1 MEAPDRL
8 TGILNT
14 IKANPRKTWLV
25 TACLIVVALLVV
37 ASKASFSL
45 DLQSMFPSD
54 SQSGDMFKVLR
65 SAKLD
70 KTIQLEID
78 TGRPGG
84 VAESAGAI
92 RQFVSELA
100 EHPKLEEIQH
110 GFSVDMRQ
118 ALQDIPSLFPVL
130 LSPDLLENADP
141 EIAATTALRTLAMPG
156 TPTTILRQDPFG
168 WSRHIML
175 PLNNFQKLV
184 NLDVKLVEGIPTDSD
199 SQRTIISAQAAF
211 QNGQPDA
218 EHIRKL
224 LDDIHSLCSDKLP
237 NATISIVSPLN
248 HNLENESCVKHDIRL
263 VNILAAIVLIALFFG
278 FYRGSLSACWIPV
291 LPVFSTVLATSILAF
306 FYNSLNLIILGICG
320 GIAGLS
326 VDQGIHV
333 YSVLNT
339 YGSMRDLSSIFKP
352 LLMSVLTSALVF
364 ASLSVSG
371 ISAYAQLGMFSAL
384 ILVINAAL
392 SIFLLPTLLKFRSDN
407 TFQVPSFKPRLPLA
421 LSVSGAVLLIT
432 IISILALPK
441 LKLDLSP
448 TALDGTSPQTML
460 AEKDFQQR
468 WTPQNASMMVVTAPT
483 HDKLLER
490 LEELDD
496 SLPPEAFHLAKLW
509 PSEKRMQ
516 EAVTSWQ
523 HPDVQGKLQALQ
535 EKLAQEC
542 QKRNLPKDFFA
553 PFFQVFSK
561 PAPVNPPQFVQ
572 GIAQRI
578 LRFAPAN
585 ATALVFL
592 PKQKF
597 SDQWLVQQDS
607 AFLSPEAFR
616 QAALKDFTPRFLR
629 VSALALG
636 GLTVLLLVIYRS
648 PFTLILVILP
658 GTLAAIWCG
667 GLAAATGFTLNLAT
681 CFSALM
687 LTGLVLDY
695 GIFAIH
701 HRQSATASIPTAL
714 VLSAATTVLTAAAL
728 LFSRHPVLFHT
739 GIVLF
744 SGISVTCLAALFV
757 VPAIY
762 TVLDRF
768 RKKSVILLVIMP
780 LLLVTGCAS
789 TKRELTAIQATHEWQ
804 QYAKL
809 PQKTLWNAKLD
820 VLWYSFPMVVA
831 VNQTADDLSIVAMSP
846 TGNTLYSATRSG
858 VFISDILP
866 PIAKKRIFS
875 NLSQD
880 FRNIFAG
887 QSAALT
893 FPTTFRTPIAF
904 TGKDGE
910 KLTIGG
916 DPMQLQSKRLGRFP
930 FRQWSVKY
938 GPWSA
943 KDNAHEF
950 IVYHNHNIR
959 YSIMLTHKK

>member
-8 TGILNT
+8 TGILNA
-14 IKANPRKTWLV
+14 IKANPRKAWLA
-25 TACLIVVALLVV
+25 TAFLIAVALLII
-37 ASKASFSL
+37 ASQASFTF
-45 DLQSMFPSD
+45 DLQSMFPRN
-54 SQSGDMFKVLR
+54 SQSGDMFRVLQ

-70 KTIQLEID
+70 KMIQIEVD

-84 VAESAGAI
+84 IVENAEAI
-92 RQFVSELA
+92 RQFVHELA
-100 EHPKLEEIQH
+100 KHPQLGEIQH
-110 GFSVDMRQ
+110 GYSMDMRQ
-118 ALQDIPSLFPVL
+118 ALQDIPSLFPIL
-130 LSPDLLENADP
+130 LNPDLLEKVDP
-141 EIAATTALRTLAMPG
+141 ETAATTALRTLSMPG
-156 TPTTILRQDPFG
+156 TPTAILRQDPFG

-175 PLNNFQKLV
+175 PLNDFQKLA
-184 NLDVKLVEGIPTDSD
+184 NLDIKLVEGLPTDSD
-199 SQRTIISAQAAF
+199 SQRTIISTEGAF
-211 QNGQPDA
+211 QNDQQDA

-224 LDDIHSLCSDKLP
+224 LDDIQSLADAKLP

-248 HNLENESCVKHDIRL
+248 HNLENESCVKRDIRL
-263 VNILAAIVLIALFFG
+263 VNILAAIVLILLFFG

-291 LPVFSTVLATSILAF
+291 LPVFSTILATSILSL
-306 FYNSLNLIILGICG
+306 FYDSLNLIILGICG

-339 YGSMRDLSSIFKP
+339 YGCMRNLSSIFKP

-364 ASLSVSG
+364 VSLSVSG

-384 ILVINAAL
+384 ILVINMVL
-392 SIFLLPTLLKFRSDN
+392 SIFLLPTLLKFRQGN
-407 TFQVPSFKPRLPLA
+407 TFQIPSFKPKLPLA
-421 LSVSGAVLLIT
+421 LVISGAVLLVT
-432 IISILALPK
+432 FISILALPQ
-441 LKLDLSP
+441 LELDLSP
-448 TALDGTSPQTML
+448 SALDGTSAETMH
-460 AEKDFQQR
+460 AENDLQRR
-468 WTPQNASMMVVTAPT
+468 WTPQKASTMLVTAPT
-483 HDKLLER
+483 QDKLLER

-496 SLPPEAFHLAKLW
+496 SLPQQAFHLAKLW
-509 PSEKRMQ
+509 PSAKRRQ
-516 EAVTSWQ
+516 ETAMSWQ
-523 HPDVQGKLQALQ
+523 DPDVQSRLQALQ
-535 EKLAQEC
+535 EKLAEEC
-542 QKRNLPKDFFA
+542 QKRKLPKDFFA

-561 PAPVNPPQFVQ
+561 PAPENPPQFVQ
-572 GIAQRI
+572 GISQRI
-578 LRFAPAN
+578 LKSASTN
-585 ATALVFL
+585 ASALVFL
-592 PKQKF
+592 PKHKV
-597 SDQWLVQQDS
+597 SDELFAQQDC

-616 QAALKDFTPRFLR
+616 QASLKDFTPRFLR
-629 VSALALG
+629 VAALALG
-636 GLTVLLLVIYRS
+636 GLAVLLLAVYRS

-695 GIFAIH
+695 GIFAMH
-701 HRQSATASIPTAL
+701 HRQSPTASIPTAL

-757 VPAIY
+757 VPAIS
-762 TVLDRF
+762 TILDRCD
-768 RKKSVILLVIMP
+768 KKPIMLLVLLP

-789 TKRELTAIQATHEWQ
+789 TKRELTAVQATREWQ

-820 VLWYSFPMVVA
+820 VLWYSIPMVVI
-831 VNQTADDLSIVAMSP
+831 VNQTEEDLAIVAMSP
-846 TGNTLYSATRSG
+846 TGNTLYSATPNG

-875 NLSQD
+875 NFSQD
-880 FRNIFAG
+880 FRNIFVG
-887 QSAALT
+887 QATPLA
-893 FPTTFRTPIAF
+893 FPATFRVPMVF
-904 TGKDGE
+904 SGEGGE

-916 DPMQLQSKRLGRFP
+916 APLQLQSRRLGRFP

-943 KDNAHEF
+943 KDNSHEF
-950 IVYHNHNIR
+950 IVYHNHNMR
-959 YSIMLTHKK
+959 YSIMLTHK